1 MANSGQ
7 IYFGIASKQTI
18 HSTGLYN
25 DGNWHLVDATLSS
38 AGMALYIDGAPVA
51 TNTKTT
57 IPGPYNGY
65 WRVGD
70 ESTGGWS
77 AHGNNFFTGTIDEAA
92 VYPTALTAARIAAH
106 HEAAQ

>member
-1 MANSGQ
+1 LAPRRRDPELRRHG
-7 IYFGIASKQTI
+7 AV
-18 HSTGLYN
+18 HRWRTGGDKYQ
-25 DGNWHLVDATLSS
+25 DHH
-38 AGMALYIDGAPVA
+38 
-51 TNTKTT
+51 
-57 IPGPYNGY
+57 PGPYNGY